1 MVNNMERRR
10 NDMGVKLLNEL
21 MVDIIGAVIP
31 GFLFIIV
38 IFLSI
43 VLPSIIYIE
52 TTSNDVINFSSLF
65 KSSGFWWV
73 LFLVCIIFSYVIG
86 HIFYRADISLPDK
99 LDVDRQVKEFVENT
113 KKKEYNIEQIKT
125 LLKRE
130 INVLRERLQRLEGEQ
145 WTEFKNVL
153 LNACEGA
160 IDDLEHNNNLHDY
173 NENILTILFPEDALH
188 LNKNR
193 LSKKDLSEN
202 SLEVIDCYEKY
213 FYSTDDIDTYF
224 LNEQCLII
232 CYCILHCQVEMAC
245 DYKGRCD
252 FPYINYYKYLLRRN
266 LTDLVKHID
275 WATSEERSKNKI
287 NSLKIRVQIFAN
299 EAYAMI
305 NKNESHIRMSSST
318 WHITKQ
324 LIYVTIASFIGFLSL
339 IIRRLICNCEIITAQ
354 WFAMLLPL
362 IMFILV
368 FYIRYKIPRYI
379 HYQRLRE
386 IQYTLQIYDQYKDII
401 EFRKKYRANNNQES
415 EKQ

>member
-1 MVNNMERRR
+1 MVDNMERRR

-43 VLPSIIYIE
+43 VLPCVIYIE
-52 TTSNDVINFSSLF
+52 TASNDVINFSSLF
-65 KSSGFWWV
+65 RSSGFWWV

-99 LDVDRQVKEFVENT
+99 LDVDRQVKEFVEDT

-130 INVLRERLQRLEGEQ
+130 INVLKERLQRLEGEQ

-202 SLEVIDCYEKY
+202 SLEVIDCYETY
-213 FYSTDDIDTYF
+213 FNSTDDIDTYF

-266 LTDLVKHID
+266 LTDLVEHID